1 MHNQVLKTK
10 EFRKLKNLTVSQL
23 SYKSGVAT
31 GYITELENGK
41 YKNPSLQIICKL
53 SKALNITPNDLI
65 DKNLWN

>member
-1 MHNQVLKTK
+1 MTRVLKTK
-10 EFRKLKNLTVSQL
+10 EFRELKNLTVSKL
-23 SYKSGVAT
+23 SYKSGVAI